1 MLDVIEDVRNE
12 FKIKLTDKFEEEVI
26 SFLNTNGGNIYIGIS
41 DTGEIVGINSNIDL
55 LQRTIK
61 DRIKDNIMPS
71 TLGLYD
77 VIVMEENDKK
87 YIKIIIARGS
97 DDPYYIKGMGMTPD
111 SCFIRVGSSIQCM
124 PYDMINN
131 RVNKRTRTSLRNIVS
146 PKQNLTFS
154 QLKIYY
160 EEKGFN
166 INNNFLKQLDLY
178 TDDGKYNYNA
188 YLLADN
194 NTISIRFGKYDG
206 TNAVDLI
213 ENEDF
218 GNCSIVKATKNILN
232 KIEIENRNFTKI
244 EYPERKE
251 IKMYDYAAVREA
263 VVNAIVHNDWSNEY
277 APKFEMFSDRLVISS
292 NGGIQSSTT
301 KEEFLE
307 GYSLP
312 KNKELMKVFNDL
324 DLVEQMGTGIIR
336 ILQSYDK
343 NSFEFFPNFIRVTF
357 PFNENKFK
365 TEKPVKNNSD
375 NLTEIQN
382 SIIGL
387 MLDSP
392 TITQETLSRLLDV
405 NIRTVQRNIKILIE
419 KGLIERTGATKKGE
433 WIINKN
439 LGGNYSEQ

>member
-12 FKIKLTDKFEEEVI
+12 FKVKLTDKFEEEVI
-26 SFLNTNGGNIYIGIS
+26 SFLNTNGGNIYIGVNDKGDI
-41 DTGEIVGINSNIDL
+41 IGINGNIDL

-77 VIVMEENDKK
+77 VIVLEKDNKK
-87 YIKIIIARGS
+87 YIKVIIAKGS
-97 DDPYYIKGMGMTPD
+97 ERPYYLKGMGMTPD
-111 SCFIRVGSSIQCM
+111 SCFIRVGSSIQSM
-124 PYDMINN
+124 SSEMINN
-131 RVNKRTRTSLRNIVS
+131 EFSKRTRNSLKNIVS
-146 PKQNLTFS
+146 PKQDLTFS

-160 EEKGFN
+160 EEKGFS

-194 NTISIRFGKYDG
+194 NSISIRFGKYDG
-206 TNAVDLI
+206 INSVNLI

-218 GNCSIVKATKNILN
+218 GNCCIIKATKNILN
-232 KIEIENRNFTKI
+232 KLEIENKTFTKI

-251 IKMYDYAAVREA
+251 IKMYDYIAVREA

-277 APKFEMFSDRLVISS
+277 SPKFEIFSDRLVISS
-292 NGGIQSSTT
+292 NGGIQDNTT

-307 GYSLP
+307 GFSLP

-336 ILQSYDK
+336 ILQSYNKD
-343 NSFEFFPNFIRVTF
+343 SFEFFPNFIRVTF

-365 TEKPVKNNSD
+365 TNTKEIKNN

-392 TITQETLSRLLDV
+392 TITQETLARLLDV
-405 NIRTVQRNIKILIE
+405 NIRTIQRNIKTLIDI
-419 KGLIERTGATKKGE
+419 GLIERIGATKKGE
-433 WIINKN
+433 WIVRK
-439 LGGNYSEQ
+439 

>member
-12 FKIKLTDKFEEEVI
+12 FKVKLTDKFEEEVI
-26 SFLNTNGGNIYIGIS
+26 SFLNTNGGNIYIGVNDKGDI
-41 DTGEIVGINSNIDL
+41 IGINGNIDL

-77 VIVMEENDKK
+77 VIVLEKDNKK
-87 YIKIIIARGS
+87 YIKVIIAKGS
-97 DDPYYIKGMGMTPD
+97 ERPYYLKGIGMTPD
-111 SCFIRVGSSIQCM
+111 SCFIRVGSSIQSM
-124 PYDMINN
+124 PNEMINN
-131 RVNKRTRTSLRNIVS
+131 EFSKRTRNSLKNIVS
-146 PKQNLTFS
+146 PKQDLTFS

-160 EEKGFN
+160 EENGFS
-166 INNNFLKQLDLY
+166 INNNFLKQLELY

-194 NTISIRFGKYDG
+194 NYISIRFGKYDG
-206 TNAVDLI
+206 INSVNLI

-218 GNCSIVKATKNILN
+218 GNCCIIKATKNILN
-232 KIEIENRNFTKI
+232 KLEIENKTFTKI

-251 IKMYDYAAVREA
+251 IKMYDYIAVREA

-277 APKFEMFSDRLVISS
+277 SPKFEIFSDRLVISS
-292 NGGIQSSTT
+292 NGGIQDNTT

-307 GYSLP
+307 GFSLP
-312 KNKELMKVFNDL
+312 KNKELIKVFNDL

-336 ILQSYDK
+336 ILQSYNKD
-343 NSFEFFPNFIRVTF
+343 SFEFFPNFIRVTF

-365 TEKPVKNNSD
+365 TNTKEIKNN

-392 TITQETLSRLLDV
+392 TITQETLARLLDV
-405 NIRTVQRNIKILIE
+405 NIRTIQRNIKTLIDV
-419 KGLIERTGATKKGE
+419 GLIERIGATKKGE
-433 WIINKN
+433 WIVRK
-439 LGGNYSEQ
+439 

>member
-26 SFLNTNGGNIYIGIS
+26 SFLNTNGGNIYIGVNDKGDI
-41 DTGEIVGINSNIDL
+41 IGINGNIDL

-77 VIVMEENDKK
+77 VIVLEKYNKK
-87 YIKIIIARGS
+87 YIKVIIARGNER
-97 DDPYYIKGMGMTPD
+97 PYYLKGMGMTPD
-111 SCFIRVGSSIQCM
+111 SCFIRVGSSIQSM
-124 PYDMINN
+124 TNEMINN
-131 RVNKRTRTSLRNIVS
+131 EFSKRTRNSLKNIVS
-146 PKQNLTFS
+146 PKQDLTFS

-160 EEKGFN
+160 EEKGFS
-166 INNNFLKQLDLY
+166 INNNFLKQLNLY

-194 NTISIRFGKYDG
+194 NSISIRFGKYDG
-206 TNAVDLI
+206 TNSVNLI

-218 GNCSIVKATKNILN
+218 GNCSIIKATKNILN
-232 KIEIENRNFTKI
+232 KLEIENKTFTKI

-251 IKMYDYAAVREA
+251 IKMYDYIAVREA

-277 APKFEMFSDRLVISS
+277 SPKFEIFSDRLVISS
-292 NGGIQSSTT
+292 NGGIQDNTT

-307 GYSLP
+307 GFSLP

-336 ILQSYDK
+336 ILQSYNKD
-343 NSFEFFPNFIRVTF
+343 SFEFFPNFIRVTF

-365 TEKPVKNNSD
+365 TNTKEIKNN

-392 TITQETLSRLLDV
+392 TITQETLARLLDV
-405 NIRTVQRNIKILIE
+405 NIRTIQRNIKTLIDV
-419 KGLIERTGATKKGE
+419 GLIERIGATKKGE
-433 WIINKN
+433 WIVRK
-439 LGGNYSEQ
+439 

>member
-12 FKIKLTDKFEEEVI
+12 FKVKLTDKFEEEVI
-26 SFLNTNGGNIYIGIS
+26 SFLNTNGGNIYIGVNDKGDI
-41 DTGEIVGINSNIDL
+41 IGINGNIDL

-77 VIVMEENDKK
+77 VIVLEKENKK
-87 YIKIIIARGS
+87 YIKVIIARGNER
-97 DDPYYIKGMGMTPD
+97 PYYLKGMGMTPD
-111 SCFIRVGSSIQCM
+111 SCFIRVGSSIQSM
-124 PYDMINN
+124 SNEMINN
-131 RVNKRTRTSLRNIVS
+131 EFSKRTRNSLKNIVS
-146 PKQNLTFS
+146 PKQDLTFS

-160 EEKGFN
+160 EEKGFS
-166 INNNFLKQLDLY
+166 INKNFLKQLDLY

-194 NTISIRFGKYDG
+194 NSISIRFGKYDG
-206 TNAVDLI
+206 TNSVNLI

-218 GNCSIVKATKNILN
+218 GNCSIIKATKNILN
-232 KIEIENRNFTKI
+232 KLEIENKTFTKI

-251 IKMYDYAAVREA
+251 IKMYDYIAVREA

-277 APKFEMFSDRLVISS
+277 SPKFEIFSNRLVISS
-292 NGGIQSSTT
+292 NGGIQDNTT

-307 GYSLP
+307 GFSLP

-336 ILQSYDK
+336 ILQSYNK
-343 NSFEFFPNFIRVTF
+343 KSFEFFPNFIRVTF
-357 PFNENKFK
+357 PFNENKFNTTK
-365 TEKPVKNNSD
+365 KEIQNN
-375 NLTEIQN
+375 NLTETQN
-382 SIIGL
+382 NIIGL

-392 TITQETLSRLLDV
+392 IITQETLARLLDV
-405 NIRTVQRNIKILIE
+405 NIRTIQRNIKILIDM
-419 KGLIERTGATKKGE
+419 GLVERTGATKKGE
-433 WIINKN
+433 WIVKK
-439 LGGNYSEQ
+439 

>member
-12 FKIKLTDKFEEEVI
+12 FKVKLTDKFEEEVI
-26 SFLNTNGGNIYIGIS
+26 SFLNTNGGNIYIGVNDKGDI
-41 DTGEIVGINSNIDL
+41 IGINGNIDL

-77 VIVMEENDKK
+77 VIVLEKDNKK
-87 YIKIIIARGS
+87 YIKVIIAKGS
-97 DDPYYIKGMGMTPD
+97 ERPYYLKGMGMTPD
-111 SCFIRVGSSIQCM
+111 SCFIRVGSSIQSM
-124 PYDMINN
+124 PNEMINN
-131 RVNKRTRTSLRNIVS
+131 EFSKRTRNSLKNIVS
-146 PKQNLTFS
+146 PKQDLTFS

-160 EEKGFN
+160 EEKGFS
-166 INNNFLKQLDLY
+166 INNNFLKQLELY

-194 NTISIRFGKYDG
+194 NSISIRFGKYDG
-206 TNAVDLI
+206 INSVNLI

-218 GNCSIVKATKNILN
+218 GNCCIIKATKNILN
-232 KIEIENRNFTKI
+232 KLEIENKTFTKI

-251 IKMYDYAAVREA
+251 IKMYDYIAVREA

-277 APKFEMFSDRLVISS
+277 SPKFEIFSDRLVISS
-292 NGGIQSSTT
+292 NGGIQDNTT

-307 GYSLP
+307 GFSLP

-336 ILQSYDK
+336 ILQSYNKD
-343 NSFEFFPNFIRVTF
+343 SFEFFPNFIRVTF

-365 TEKPVKNNSD
+365 TNTKEIKNN

-392 TITQETLSRLLDV
+392 TITQETLARLLDV
-405 NIRTVQRNIKILIE
+405 NIRTIQRNIKTLIDV
-419 KGLIERTGATKKGE
+419 GLIERIGATKKGE
-433 WIINKN
+433 WIVRK
-439 LGGNYSEQ
+439 

>member
-12 FKIKLTDKFEEEVI
+12 FKVKLTDKFEEEVI
-26 SFLNTNGGNIYIGIS
+26 SFFNTNGGNIYIGINYKG
-41 DTGEIVGINSNIDL
+41 DIVGINGKIDL

-77 VIVMEENDKK
+77 VVTLEENGKK
-87 YIKIIIARGS
+87 YIKVIIAHGS
-97 DDPYYIKGMGMTPD
+97 EGPYYIKGMGMTPD
-111 SCFIRVGSSIQCM
+111 SCFIRVGSSIQSM

-194 NTISIRFGKYDG
+194 NTVSIKFGKYAG

-218 GNCSIVKATKNILN
+218 GNCSLIKATKNILN
-232 KIEIENRNFTKI
+232 KIEIENKIFTKI

-251 IKMYDYAAVREA
+251 IKMYDFAAVREA

-292 NGGIQSSTT
+292 NGGIQDSTT

-307 GYSLP
+307 GFSLP

-336 ILQSYDK
+336 ILQSYNK
-343 NSFEFFPNFIRVTF
+343 ESFEFFPNFIRVTF

-365 TEKPVKNNSD
+365 LTKN
-375 NLTEIQN
+375 EIQN
-382 SIIGL
+382 SNITETQNNIIGL

-392 TITQETLSRLLDV
+392 TITQETLARLLDV
-405 NIRTVQRNIKILIE
+405 NIRTIQRNIKILMDM
-419 KGLIERTGATKKGE
+419 GLVERTGATKKGK
-433 WIINKN
+433 WIVKKIV
-439 LGGNYSEQ
+439 

>member
-26 SFLNTNGGNIYIGIS
+26 SFLNTNGGNIYIGVNDKGDI
-41 DTGEIVGINSNIDL
+41 IGINGNIDL

-77 VIVMEENDKK
+77 VIVLEKDNKK
-87 YIKIIIARGS
+87 YIKVIIAKGNER
-97 DDPYYIKGMGMTPD
+97 PYYLKGMGMTPD
-111 SCFIRVGSSIQCM
+111 SCFIRVGSSIQSM
-124 PYDMINN
+124 SSEMINN
-131 RVNKRTRTSLRNIVS
+131 EFSKRTRNSLKNIVS
-146 PKQNLTFS
+146 PKQDLTFS

-160 EEKGFN
+160 EEKGFS

-194 NTISIRFGKYDG
+194 NSISIRFGKYDG
-206 TNAVDLI
+206 INSVNLI

-218 GNCSIVKATKNILN
+218 GNCCIIKATKNILN
-232 KIEIENRNFTKI
+232 KLEIENKTFTKI

-251 IKMYDYAAVREA
+251 IKMYDYIAVREA

-277 APKFEMFSDRLVISS
+277 SPKFEIFSDRLVISS
-292 NGGIQSSTT
+292 NGGIQDNTT

-307 GYSLP
+307 GFSLP

-336 ILQSYDK
+336 ILQSYNKD
-343 NSFEFFPNFIRVTF
+343 SFEFFPNFIRVTF

-365 TEKPVKNNSD
+365 TNTKEIKNN

-392 TITQETLSRLLDV
+392 TITQETLARLLDV
-405 NIRTVQRNIKILIE
+405 NIRTIQRNIKTLIDV
-419 KGLIERTGATKKGE
+419 GLIERIGATKKGE
-433 WIINKN
+433 WIVKR
-439 LGGNYSEQ
+439 

>member
-1 MLDVIEDVRNE
+1 MLNIIEDVRNE
-12 FKIKLTDKFEEEVI
+12 FKVKLTDKFEEEVI
-26 SFLNTNGGNIYIGIS
+26 SFLNTNGGNIYIGVNDKGDI
-41 DTGEIVGINSNIDL
+41 IGINGNIDL

-77 VIVMEENDKK
+77 VVLLEKDNKK
-87 YIKIIIARGS
+87 YIKVIIARGNER
-97 DDPYYIKGMGMTPD
+97 PYYLKGMGMTPD
-111 SCFIRVGSSIQCM
+111 SCFIRVGSSIQSM
-124 PYDMINN
+124 SNEMINN
-131 RVNKRTRTSLRNIVS
+131 EFSKRTRNSLKNIVS
-146 PKQNLTFS
+146 PKQDLTFS

-160 EEKGFN
+160 EEKGFS

-194 NTISIRFGKYDG
+194 NSISIRFGKYDG
-206 TNAVDLI
+206 INSVNLI

-218 GNCSIVKATKNILN
+218 GNCCIIKATKNILN
-232 KIEIENRNFTKI
+232 KLEIENKTFTKI

-251 IKMYDYAAVREA
+251 IKMYDYIAVREA

-277 APKFEMFSDRLVISS
+277 SPKFEIFSDRLVISS
-292 NGGIQSSTT
+292 NGGIQDNTT

-307 GYSLP
+307 GFSLP

-336 ILQSYDK
+336 ILQSYNKD
-343 NSFEFFPNFIRVTF
+343 SFEFFPNFIRVTF

-365 TEKPVKNNSD
+365 TNMKEIKNN

-382 SIIGL
+382 NIIGL
-387 MLDSP
+387 MLDSS
-392 TITQETLSRLLDV
+392 TITQETLARLLDV
-405 NIRTVQRNIKILIE
+405 NIRTIQRNIKTLIDV
-419 KGLIERTGATKKGE
+419 GLIERTGSTKKGE
-433 WIINKN
+433 WIVRK
-439 LGGNYSEQ
+439 

>member
-1 MLDVIEDVRNE
+1 MLDVIEDARNE
-12 FKIKLTDKFEEEVI
+12 FKVKLTDKFEEEVI
-26 SFLNTNGGNIYIGIS
+26 SFLNTNGGNIYIGVN
-41 DTGEIVGINSNIDL
+41 DKGDIVGINGNIDL

-77 VIVMEENDKK
+77 VVVLEENGKK

-111 SCFIRVGSSIQCM
+111 SCFIRVGSSIQSM

-146 PKQNLTFS
+146 PKQDLTFS

-194 NTISIRFGKYDG
+194 NTIPIRFGKYGG

-232 KIEIENRNFTKI
+232 KIEIENKIFTKI

-251 IKMYDYAAVREA
+251 IKMYDFVAVREA

-277 APKFEMFSDRLVISS
+277 APKFEMFSDKLVISS
-292 NGGIQSSTT
+292 NGGIQPSTT

-343 NSFEFFPNFIRVTF
+343 KSFEFFPNFIRVTF
-357 PFNENKFK
+357 PFNKDKFREESEEK
-365 TEKPVKNNSD
+365 TD
-375 NLTEIQN
+375 LTETQK
-382 SIIGL
+382 SIINL

-392 TITQETLSRLLDV
+392 TITQEVLSKLLGI

-433 WIINKN
+433 WIVKTK
-439 LGGNYSEQ
+439 

>member
-12 FKIKLTDKFEEEVI
+12 FKVKLTDKFEEEVI
-26 SFLNTNGGNIYIGIS
+26 SFLNTNGGNIYIGVNDKGDI
-41 DTGEIVGINSNIDL
+41 IGINGNIDL

-77 VIVMEENDKK
+77 VIVLEKDNKK
-87 YIKIIIARGS
+87 YIKVIIAKGS
-97 DDPYYIKGMGMTPD
+97 ERPYYLKGMGMTPD
-111 SCFIRVGSSIQCM
+111 SCFIRVGSSIQSM
-124 PYDMINN
+124 PNEMINN
-131 RVNKRTRTSLRNIVS
+131 EFSKRTRNSLKNIVS
-146 PKQNLTFS
+146 PKQDLTFS

-160 EEKGFN
+160 EEKGFS

-194 NTISIRFGKYDG
+194 NSISIRFGKYDG
-206 TNAVDLI
+206 INSVNLI

-218 GNCSIVKATKNILN
+218 GNCCIIKATKNILN
-232 KIEIENRNFTKI
+232 KLEIENKTFTKI

-251 IKMYDYAAVREA
+251 IKMYDYIAVREA

-277 APKFEMFSDRLVISS
+277 SPKFEIFSDRLVISS
-292 NGGIQSSTT
+292 NGGIQDNTT

-307 GYSLP
+307 GFSLP

-324 DLVEQMGTGIIR
+324 DLVEQMGTGIII
-336 ILQSYDK
+336 ILQSYNK
-343 NSFEFFPNFIRVTF
+343 ESFEFFPNFIRVTF

-365 TEKPVKNNSD
+365 LTKN
-375 NLTEIQN
+375 EIQN
-382 SIIGL
+382 SNITETQNNIIGL

-392 TITQETLSRLLDV
+392 TITQETLARLLDV
-405 NIRTVQRNIKILIE
+405 NIRTIQRNIKILMDM
-419 KGLIERTGATKKGE
+419 GLVERTGATKKGK
-433 WIINKN
+433 WIVKKIV
-439 LGGNYSEQ
+439 

>member
-1 MLDVIEDVRNE
+1 
-12 FKIKLTDKFEEEVI
+12 
-26 SFLNTNGGNIYIGIS
+26 
-41 DTGEIVGINSNIDL
+41 
-55 LQRTIK
+55 
-61 DRIKDNIMPS
+61 
-71 TLGLYD
+71 
-77 VIVMEENDKK
+77 
-87 YIKIIIARGS
+87 
-97 DDPYYIKGMGMTPD
+97 
-111 SCFIRVGSSIQCM
+111 
-124 PYDMINN
+124 MINN
-131 RVNKRTRTSLRNIVS
+131 EFSKRTRNSLKNIVS
-146 PKQNLTFS
+146 PKQDLTFS

-160 EEKGFN
+160 EEKGFS

-194 NTISIRFGKYDG
+194 NSISIRFGKYDG
-206 TNAVDLI
+206 INSVNLI

-218 GNCSIVKATKNILN
+218 GNCCIIKATKNILN
-232 KIEIENRNFTKI
+232 KLEIENKTFTKI

-251 IKMYDYAAVREA
+251 IKMYDYIAVREA

-277 APKFEMFSDRLVISS
+277 SPKFEIFSDRLVISS
-292 NGGIQSSTT
+292 NGGIQDNTT

-307 GYSLP
+307 GFSLP

-336 ILQSYDK
+336 ILQSYNKD
-343 NSFEFFPNFIRVTF
+343 SFEFFPNFIRVTF

-365 TEKPVKNNSD
+365 TNTKEIKNN

-392 TITQETLSRLLDV
+392 TITQETLARLLDV
-405 NIRTVQRNIKILIE
+405 NIRTIQRNIKTLIDV
-419 KGLIERTGATKKGE
+419 GLIERIGATKKGE
-433 WIINKN
+433 WIVRK
-439 LGGNYSEQ
+439 

>member
-1 MLDVIEDVRNE
+1 MIKKFEDYRNE
-12 FKIKLTDKFEEEVI
+12 FKIKLTEKFEEEVI
-26 SFLNTNGGNIYIGIS
+26 AFLNTNGGNIFLGVS
-41 DTGEIVGINSNIDL
+41 DSGEIVGITGDIDL

-77 VIVMEENDKK
+77 VVVLEEKNKK
-87 YIKIIIARGS
+87 YIKVIIAKGIE
-97 DDPYYIKGMGMTPD
+97 DPYYIKGMGMTPD
-111 SCFIRVGSSIQCM
+111 SCFIRVGSSIQGM
-124 PYDMINN
+124 PHDMINN
-131 RVNKRTRTSLRNIVS
+131 RVSKRTKVSLRNITS
-146 PKQNLTFS
+146 PHQNLTFS

-166 INNNFLKQLDLY
+166 INNNFLKQLDLF

-194 NTISIRFGKYDG
+194 NKVSIRFGKYAG
-206 TNAVDLI
+206 TTAVDLI

-218 GNCSIVKATKNILN
+218 GNCCIVKATKNILN
-232 KIEIENRNFTKI
+232 KIKIENKIFTKI

-251 IKMYDYAAVREA
+251 IRMYDFLAVREA

-277 APKFEMFSDRLVISS
+277 APKFELYNDKLVISS
-292 NGGIQSSTT
+292 NGGIQPSLT
-301 KEEFLE
+301 KAEFLE

-336 ILQSYDK
+336 ILHSYDK

-357 PFNENKFK
+357 PFN
-365 TEKPVKNNSD
+365 KNNFEQIKNIWND
-375 NLTEIQN
+375 ELTEIQN
-382 SIIGL
+382 SILEL
-387 MLDSP
+387 MSNSP
-392 TITQETLSRLLDV
+392 TITQNTLSRMLDV
-405 NIRTVQRNIKILIE
+405 NIRTIQRNIKKLIE
-419 KGLIERTGATKKGE
+419 VGAVERNGTTKKGK
-433 WIINKN
+433 WVVKK
-439 LGGNYSEQ
+439 

>member
-12 FKIKLTDKFEEEVI
+12 FKVKLTDKFEEEVI
-26 SFLNTNGGNIYIGIS
+26 SFLNTNGGNIYIGIN
-41 DTGEIVGINSNIDL
+41 DKGDIVGINGNIDL

-77 VIVMEENDKK
+77 VVTLEENGKK
-87 YIKIIIARGS
+87 YIKVIIAHGS
-97 DDPYYIKGMGMTPD
+97 EGPYYIKGMGMTPD
-111 SCFIRVGSSIQCM
+111 SCFIRVGSSIQSM

-194 NTISIRFGKYDG
+194 NTVSIKFGKYAG

-218 GNCSIVKATKNILN
+218 GNCSLIKATKNILN
-232 KIEIENRNFTKI
+232 KIEIENKIFTKI

-251 IKMYDYAAVREA
+251 IKMYDFAAVREA

-292 NGGIQSSTT
+292 NGGIQDSTT

-307 GYSLP
+307 GFSLP

-336 ILQSYDK
+336 ILQSYNK
-343 NSFEFFPNFIRVTF
+343 ESFEFFPNFIRVTF

-365 TEKPVKNNSD
+365 LTKN
-375 NLTEIQN
+375 EIQN
-382 SIIGL
+382 SNITETQNNIIGL

-392 TITQETLSRLLDV
+392 TITQETLARLLDV
-405 NIRTVQRNIKILIE
+405 NIRTIQRNIKILMDM
-419 KGLIERTGATKKGE
+419 GLVERTGATKKGK
-433 WIINKN
+433 WIVKKIV
-439 LGGNYSEQ
+439 

>member
-12 FKIKLTDKFEEEVI
+12 FKVKLTDKFEEEVI
-26 SFLNTNGGNIYIGIS
+26 SFLNTNGGNIYIGIN
-41 DTGEIVGINSNIDL
+41 DKGDIVGINGKIDL

-77 VIVMEENDKK
+77 VVTLEENGKK
-87 YIKIIIARGS
+87 YIKVIIAHGS
-97 DDPYYIKGMGMTPD
+97 EGPYYIKGMGMTPD
-111 SCFIRVGSSIQCM
+111 SCFIRVGSSIQSM

-194 NTISIRFGKYDG
+194 NTVSIKFGKYAG

-218 GNCSIVKATKNILN
+218 GNCSLIKATKNILN
-232 KIEIENRNFTKI
+232 KIEIENKIFTKI

-251 IKMYDYAAVREA
+251 IKMYDFAAVREA

-292 NGGIQSSTT
+292 NGGIQDSTT

-307 GYSLP
+307 GFSLP
-312 KNKELMKVFNDL
+312 RNKELMKVFNDL

-336 ILQSYDK
+336 ILQSYNK
-343 NSFEFFPNFIRVTF
+343 ESFEFFPNFIRVTF

-365 TEKPVKNNSD
+365 LTKN
-375 NLTEIQN
+375 EIQN
-382 SIIGL
+382 SNITETQNNIIGL

-392 TITQETLSRLLDV
+392 TITQETLARLLDV
-405 NIRTVQRNIKILIE
+405 NIRTIQRNIKILMDM
-419 KGLIERTGATKKGE
+419 GLVERTGATKKGK
-433 WIINKN
+433 WIVRKIV
-439 LGGNYSEQ
+439 

>member
-1 MLDVIEDVRNE
+1 MLNIIEDVRNE
-12 FKIKLTDKFEEEVI
+12 FKVKLTDKFEEEVI
-26 SFLNTNGGNIYIGIS
+26 SFLNTNGGNIYLGVN
-41 DTGEIVGINSNIDL
+41 DKGDIVGINGNIDL

-77 VIVMEENDKK
+77 VIVLEKDNKK
-87 YIKIIIARGS
+87 YIKVIIAKGNER
-97 DDPYYIKGMGMTPD
+97 PYYLKGMGMTPD
-111 SCFIRVGSSIQCM
+111 SCFIRVGSSIQSM
-124 PYDMINN
+124 PNEMINN
-131 RVNKRTRTSLRNIVS
+131 EFSKRTRNSLKNIVS
-146 PKQNLTFS
+146 PKQDLTFS

-160 EEKGFN
+160 EEKGFS

-194 NTISIRFGKYDG
+194 NSISIRFGKYDG
-206 TNAVDLI
+206 INSVNLI

-218 GNCSIVKATKNILN
+218 GNCCIIKATKNILN
-232 KIEIENRNFTKI
+232 KLEIENKTFTKI

-251 IKMYDYAAVREA
+251 IKMYDYIAVREA

-277 APKFEMFSDRLVISS
+277 SPKFEIFSDRLVISS
-292 NGGIQSSTT
+292 NGGIQDNTT

-307 GYSLP
+307 GFSLP

-336 ILQSYDK
+336 ILQSYNKD
-343 NSFEFFPNFIRVTF
+343 SFEFFPNFIRVTF

-365 TEKPVKNNSD
+365 TNTKEIKNN

-392 TITQETLSRLLDV
+392 TITQETLARLLDV
-405 NIRTVQRNIKILIE
+405 NIRTIQRNIKKLIDV
-419 KGLIERTGATKKGE
+419 GLIERIGATKKGE
-433 WIINKN
+433 WIVRK
-439 LGGNYSEQ
+439 

>member
-1 MLDVIEDVRNE
+1 MIDVIEDVRNE
-12 FKIKLTDKFEEEVI
+12 FKVKLTDKFEEEVI
-26 SFLNTNGGNIYIGIS
+26 SFLNTNGGNIYIGVN
-41 DTGEIVGINSNIDL
+41 DRGDIVGINSNIDL

-77 VIVMEENDKK
+77 VVVMEENNKK
-87 YIKIIIARGS
+87 YIKVIIARGS
-97 DDPYYIKGMGMTPD
+97 EDPYYIKGMGMTPD
-111 SCFIRVGSSIQCM
+111 SCFIRVESSVQSM

-131 RVNKRTRTSLRNIVS
+131 RVNKRTRNSLRNIVS
-146 PKQNLTFS
+146 PKQDLTFS

-160 EEKGFN
+160 EEKGFD

-194 NTISIRFGKYDG
+194 NSISIRFGKYEG

-218 GNCSIVKATKNILN
+218 GNCSIVKSTKNILN
-232 KIEIENRNFTKI
+232 KIEIENKIFTKI

-251 IKMYDYAAVREA
+251 IKMYDFAAVREA

-277 APKFEMFSDRLVISS
+277 APKFEMFSDRLAISS
-292 NGGIQSSTT
+292 NGGIQPSTT

-343 NSFEFFPNFIRVTF
+343 KSFEFFPNFIRVTF
-357 PFNENKFK
+357 PFNKDKFREE
-365 TEKPVKNNSD
+365 TEEIAK
-375 NLTEIQN
+375 LTETQK
-382 SIIGL
+382 SIINL

-392 TITQETLSRLLDV
+392 TITQEVISKLLGV

-433 WIINKN
+433 WIVK
-439 LGGNYSEQ
+439 

>member
-1 MLDVIEDVRNE
+1 MLDVIEDIRNE
-12 FKIKLTDKFEEEVI
+12 FKVKLTDKFEEEVI
-26 SFLNTNGGNIYIGIS
+26 SFLNTNGGNIYIGVNDKGDII
-41 DTGEIVGINSNIDL
+41 GVNGNIDL

-77 VIVMEENDKK
+77 VVVIDENNKK
-87 YIKIIIARGS
+87 YIKVIIARGS

-111 SCFIRVGSSIQCM
+111 SCFIRVGSSIQSM
-124 PYDMINN
+124 PYDIINN
-131 RVNKRTRTSLRNIVS
+131 RVNRRTRTSLRNIVS
-146 PKQNLTFS
+146 PKQDLTFS

-166 INNNFLKQLDLY
+166 INNNFLKQLELY
-178 TDDGKYNYNA
+178 TEDGKYNYNA

-194 NTISIRFGKYDG
+194 NTISIRFGKYEG

-232 KIEIENRNFTKI
+232 KIEIENRTFTKI

-251 IKMYDYAAVREA
+251 IKMYDFAATREA

-292 NGGIQSSTT
+292 NGGIQPSTT

-365 TEKPVKNNSD
+365 TEKQENSKNN

-392 TITQETLSRLLDV
+392 TITQATLSRILDV
-405 NIRTVQRNIKILIE
+405 NIRTIQRNIKILIE
-419 KGLIERTGATKKGE
+419 FGLIERTGATKKGE
-433 WIINKN
+433 WVVKR
-439 LGGNYSEQ
+439 

>member
-1 MLDVIEDVRNE
+1 MLNVIEDVRNE

-26 SFLNTNGGNIYIGIS
+26 SFLNTNGGNIYIGVN
-41 DTGEIVGINSNIDL
+41 DKGDIVGINGNIDL

-61 DRIKDNIMPS
+61 DRLKNNIMPS

-77 VIVMEENDKK
+77 VVVLEENNKK
-87 YIKIIIARGS
+87 YIKIIIAKGS
-97 DDPYYIKGMGMTPD
+97 EDPYYIKGMGLTPD
-111 SCFIRVGSSIQCM
+111 SCFIRVGSSIQSM
-124 PYDMINN
+124 PYDIINN

-146 PKQNLTFS
+146 PKQDLTFS

-178 TDDGKYNYNA
+178 TEDGKYNYNA

-194 NTISIRFGKYDG
+194 NTISIRFGKYEG

-232 KIEIENRNFTKI
+232 KIEIENRIFTKI

-251 IKMYDYAAVREA
+251 IRMYDFAAVREA

-277 APKFEMFSDRLVISS
+277 APKFEMFSNRLVISS
-292 NGGIQSSTT
+292 NGGIQPSTT

-343 NSFEFFPNFIRVTF
+343 KSFEFFPNFIRVTF
-357 PFNENKFK
+357 PFNKDKFRKDIKEN
-365 TEKPVKNNSD
+365 TE
-375 NLTEIQN
+375 LTETQK
-382 SIIGL
+382 SIINL
-387 MLDSP
+387 MFDSP
-392 TITQETLSRLLDV
+392 TITQETLSKLLGIS
-405 NIRTVQRNIKILIE
+405 IRTIQRNIKVLIDL
-419 KGLIERTGATKKGE
+419 GLIERTGATKKGE
-433 WIINKN
+433 WIVKK
-439 LGGNYSEQ
+439 

>member
-1 MLDVIEDVRNE
+1 MIDVIEDVRNE
-12 FKIKLTDKFEEEVI
+12 FKVKLTDKFEEEVI
-26 SFLNTNGGNIYIGIS
+26 SFLNTNGGNIYIGVN
-41 DTGEIVGINSNIDL
+41 DKGDIVGINGNIDL

-77 VIVMEENDKK
+77 VVVFEENNKK

-111 SCFIRVGSSIQCM
+111 SCFIRVGSSIQSM

-131 RVNKRTRTSLRNIVS
+131 RINKRTRTSLRNIVS
-146 PKQNLTFS
+146 PKQDLTFS

-194 NTISIRFGKYDG
+194 NTISIRFGKYEG

-232 KIEIENRNFTKI
+232 KIEIENKIFTKI

-251 IKMYDYAAVREA
+251 IRMYDFAAVREA

-277 APKFEMFSDRLVISS
+277 APKFEMFSDKLVISS
-292 NGGIQSSTT
+292 NGGIQPSTT

-312 KNKELMKVFNDL
+312 KNKELMKVFNDS

-343 NSFEFFPNFIRVTF
+343 KSFEFFPNFIRVTF
-357 PFNENKFK
+357 PFNKDKFR
-365 TEKPVKNNSD
+365 EEEANEID
-375 NLTEIQN
+375 ELTETQK
-382 SIIGL
+382 SIINL
-387 MLDSP
+387 MSDSP
-392 TITQETLSRLLDV
+392 TITQEVLSKLLGI

-433 WIINKN
+433 WIVKN
-439 LGGNYSEQ
+439 

>member
-12 FKIKLTDKFEEEVI
+12 FKVKLTDKFEEEVI
-26 SFLNTNGGNIYIGIS
+26 SFLNTNGGNIYIGVNDKGDII
-41 DTGEIVGINSNIDL
+41 GLNGNIDL

-77 VIVMEENDKK
+77 VVVLEENGKK
-87 YIKIIIARGS
+87 YIKVIIARGS

-111 SCFIRVGSSIQCM
+111 SCFIRVGSSIQSM

-131 RVNKRTRTSLRNIVS
+131 RVNKRTRNSLRNIVS
-146 PKQNLTFS
+146 PKQDLTFS

-178 TDDGKYNYNA
+178 TDDGKFNYNA

-194 NTISIRFGKYDG
+194 NTISIRFGKYEG

-213 ENEDF
+213 ENADF

-232 KIEIENRNFTKI
+232 KIEIENRIFTKI

-251 IKMYDYAAVREA
+251 IKMYDFVAVREA

-292 NGGIQSSTT
+292 NGGIQPTIT

-365 TEKPVKNNSD
+365 NIRQENIKND
-375 NLTEIQN
+375 KLTEIQN

-405 NIRTVQRNIKILIE
+405 NIRTIQRNIKTLIE
-419 KGLIERTGATKKGE
+419 RGLIERTGATKKGE
-433 WIINKN
+433 WIVKN
-439 LGGNYSEQ
+439 

>member
-1 MLDVIEDVRNE
+1 MLDVVEDIRNE
-12 FKIKLTDKFEEEVI
+12 FKVKLTDKFEEEVI
-26 SFLNTNGGNIYIGIS
+26 SFLNTNGGNIYIGV
-41 DTGEIVGINSNIDL
+41 DDKGDVVGINGNIDL

-77 VIVMEENDKK
+77 VVVLEENDKK

-97 DDPYYIKGMGMTPD
+97 DDPYYIKGMGMTSD
-111 SCFIRVGSSIQCM
+111 SCFIRVGSSIQSM

-146 PKQNLTFS
+146 PKQDLTFS

-194 NTISIRFGKYDG
+194 NTISIRFGKYEG

-232 KIEIENRNFTKI
+232 KIEIENRIFTKI

-251 IKMYDYAAVREA
+251 IKMYDFAAVREA

-292 NGGIQSSTT
+292 NGGIQPSTT

-343 NSFEFFPNFIRVTF
+343 KSFEFFSNFIRVTF
-357 PFNENKFK
+357 PFNKDKFR
-365 TEKPVKNNSD
+365 EESEEMAE
-375 NLTEIQN
+375 LTETQK
-382 SIIGL
+382 SIINL

-392 TITQETLSRLLDV
+392 TITQEALSKLLGV
-405 NIRTVQRNIKILIE
+405 NIRTIQRNIKTLME
-419 KGLIERTGATKKGE
+419 KGLIERAGATKKGK
-433 WIINKN
+433 WIVDNK
-439 LGGNYSEQ
+439 

>member
-12 FKIKLTDKFEEEVI
+12 FKVKLTDKFEEEVI
-26 SFLNTNGGNIYIGIS
+26 SFLNTNGGNIYLGINDKGDIIGIN
-41 DTGEIVGINSNIDL
+41 GNIDL

-77 VIVMEENDKK
+77 VIALEKENKK
-87 YIKIIIARGS
+87 YIKVIIARGNER
-97 DDPYYIKGMGMTPD
+97 PYYLKGMGMTPD
-111 SCFIRVGSSIQCM
+111 SCFIRVGSSIQSM
-124 PYDMINN
+124 TNEMINN
-131 RVNKRTRTSLRNIVS
+131 EFSKRTRNSLKNIVS
-146 PKQNLTFS
+146 PKQDLTFS

-160 EEKGFN
+160 EEKGFS

-194 NTISIRFGKYDG
+194 NSISIRFGKYDG
-206 TNAVDLI
+206 TNSVNLI

-218 GNCSIVKATKNILN
+218 GNCSIIKATKNILN
-232 KIEIENRNFTKI
+232 KLEIENKTFTKI

-251 IKMYDYAAVREA
+251 IKMYDYIAVREA

-277 APKFEMFSDRLVISS
+277 SPKFEIFSDRLVISS
-292 NGGIQSSTT
+292 NGGIQDNTT

-307 GYSLP
+307 GFSLP

-336 ILQSYDK
+336 ILQSYNK
-343 NSFEFFPNFIRVTF
+343 ESFEFFPNFIRVTF

-365 TEKPVKNNSD
+365 VNKKEIQNN
-375 NLTEIQN
+375 NLTETQN
-382 SIIGL
+382 NIIGL

-392 TITQETLSRLLDV
+392 TITQGTLARLLDV
-405 NIRTVQRNIKILIE
+405 NIRTIQRNIKILMDI
-419 KGLIERTGATKKGE
+419 GLVERTGATKKGE
-433 WIINKN
+433 WIVRK
-439 LGGNYSEQ
+439 

>member
-1 MLDVIEDVRNE
+1 MIDIIEDVRNE
-12 FKIKLTDKFEEEVI
+12 FKVKLTDKFEEEVI
-26 SFLNTNGGNIYIGIS
+26 SFLNTNGGNIYIGIN
-41 DTGEIVGINSNIDL
+41 DKGDIIGINGNIDL

-61 DRIKDNIMPS
+61 DKIKDNIMPS

-77 VIVMEENDKK
+77 VVVLEENKKK
-87 YIKIIIARGS
+87 YIKIIIAKGS
-97 DDPYYIKGMGMTPD
+97 EDPYYIKGMGLTPD
-111 SCFIRVGSSIQCM
+111 SCFIRVGSSIQGM

-131 RVNKRTRTSLRNIVS
+131 RVNKRTRNSLRNIIS
-146 PKQNLTFS
+146 PKQDLTFS

-194 NTISIRFGKYDG
+194 NTISIRFGKYEG

-218 GNCSIVKATKNILN
+218 GNCSIIKATKNILN
-232 KIEIENRNFTKI
+232 KIEIENRIFTKI

-251 IKMYDYAAVREA
+251 IKMYDFAAVREA

-277 APKFEMFSDRLVISS
+277 APKFEMFSDKLVISS
-292 NGGIQSSTT
+292 NGGIQASTT

-343 NSFEFFPNFIRVTF
+343 KSFEFFPNFIRVTF
-357 PFNENKFK
+357 PFNKDKFREE
-365 TEKPVKNNSD
+365 TEKNAE
-375 NLTEIQN
+375 LTETQK
-382 SIIGL
+382 SIINL

-392 TITQETLSRLLDV
+392 TITQEALSKLLGV
-405 NIRTVQRNIKILIE
+405 NIRTVQRNIKTIIE

-433 WIINKN
+433 WIVK
-439 LGGNYSEQ
+439 SEREKK

>member
-12 FKIKLTDKFEEEVI
+12 FKVKLTDKFEEEVI
-26 SFLNTNGGNIYIGIS
+26 SFLNTNGGNIYIGVNDKGDI
-41 DTGEIVGINSNIDL
+41 IGINGNIDL

-77 VIVMEENDKK
+77 VIVLEKDNKK
-87 YIKIIIARGS
+87 YIKVIIAKGS
-97 DDPYYIKGMGMTPD
+97 ERPYYLKGMGMTPD
-111 SCFIRVGSSIQCM
+111 SCFIRVGSSIQSM
-124 PYDMINN
+124 PNEMINN
-131 RVNKRTRTSLRNIVS
+131 EFSKRTRNSLKNIVS
-146 PKQNLTFS
+146 PKQDLTFS

-160 EEKGFN
+160 EEKGFS

-178 TDDGKYNYNA
+178 TDYGKYNYNA

-194 NTISIRFGKYDG
+194 NSISIRFGKYDG
-206 TNAVDLI
+206 INSVNLI

-218 GNCSIVKATKNILN
+218 GNCCIIKATKNILN
-232 KIEIENRNFTKI
+232 KLEIENKTFTKI

-251 IKMYDYAAVREA
+251 IKMYDYIAVREA

-277 APKFEMFSDRLVISS
+277 SPKFEIFSDRLVISS
-292 NGGIQSSTT
+292 NGGIQDNTT

-307 GYSLP
+307 GFSLP

-336 ILQSYDK
+336 ILQSYNKD
-343 NSFEFFPNFIRVTF
+343 SFEFFPNFIRVTF

-365 TEKPVKNNSD
+365 TNTKEIKNN

-392 TITQETLSRLLDV
+392 TITQETLARLLDV
-405 NIRTVQRNIKILIE
+405 NIRTIQRNIKTLIDV
-419 KGLIERTGATKKGE
+419 GLIERIGATKKGE
-433 WIINKN
+433 WIVRK
-439 LGGNYSEQ
+439 

>member
-26 SFLNTNGGNIYIGIS
+26 SFLNTNGGNIYIGVN
-41 DTGEIVGINSNIDL
+41 DKGDIVGINGNIDL

-77 VIVMEENDKK
+77 VIVSEKYNKK
-87 YIKIIIARGS
+87 YIKVIIARGNER
-97 DDPYYIKGMGMTPD
+97 PYYLKGMGMTPD
-111 SCFIRVGSSIQCM
+111 SCFIRVGSSIQSM
-124 PYDMINN
+124 SNEMINN
-131 RVNKRTRTSLRNIVS
+131 EFSKRTRNSLKNIVS
-146 PKQNLTFS
+146 PKQDLTFS

-160 EEKGFN
+160 EEKGFS
-166 INNNFLKQLDLY
+166 INNNFLKQLNLY

-194 NTISIRFGKYDG
+194 NSISIRFGKYDG
-206 TNAVDLI
+206 TNSVNLI

-218 GNCSIVKATKNILN
+218 GNCSIIKATKNILN
-232 KIEIENRNFTKI
+232 KLEIENKTFTKI

-251 IKMYDYAAVREA
+251 IKMYDYIAVREA

-277 APKFEMFSDRLVISS
+277 SPKFEIFSDRLAISS
-292 NGGIQSSTT
+292 NGGIQDNTT

-307 GYSLP
+307 GFSLP

-336 ILQSYDK
+336 ILQSYNKD
-343 NSFEFFPNFIRVTF
+343 SFEFFPNFIRVTF

-365 TEKPVKNNSD
+365 TNTKEIKNN

-392 TITQETLSRLLDV
+392 TITQETLARLLDV
-405 NIRTVQRNIKILIE
+405 NIRTIQRNIKTLIDV
-419 KGLIERTGATKKGE
+419 GLIERIGATKKGE
-433 WIINKN
+433 WIVRK
-439 LGGNYSEQ
+439 

>member
-12 FKIKLTDKFEEEVI
+12 FKVKLTDKFEEEVI
-26 SFLNTNGGNIYIGIS
+26 SFLNTNGGNIYIGVNDKGDI
-41 DTGEIVGINSNIDL
+41 IGINGNIDL

-71 TLGLYD
+71 TLDLYD
-77 VIVMEENDKK
+77 VIVLEKDNKK
-87 YIKIIIARGS
+87 YIKVIIAKGS
-97 DDPYYIKGMGMTPD
+97 ERPYYLKGMGMTPD
-111 SCFIRVGSSIQCM
+111 SCFIRVGSSIQSM
-124 PYDMINN
+124 PNEMINN
-131 RVNKRTRTSLRNIVS
+131 EFSKRTRNSLKNIVS
-146 PKQNLTFS
+146 PKQDLTFS

-160 EEKGFN
+160 EEKGFS

-194 NTISIRFGKYDG
+194 NSISIRFGKYDG
-206 TNAVDLI
+206 INSVNLI

-218 GNCSIVKATKNILN
+218 GNCCIIKATKNILN
-232 KIEIENRNFTKI
+232 KLEIENKTFTKI

-251 IKMYDYAAVREA
+251 IKMYDYIAVREA

-277 APKFEMFSDRLVISS
+277 SPKFEIFSDRLVISS
-292 NGGIQSSTT
+292 NGGIQDNTT

-307 GYSLP
+307 GFSLP

-336 ILQSYDK
+336 ILQSYNKD
-343 NSFEFFPNFIRVTF
+343 SFEFFPNFIRVTF

-365 TEKPVKNNSD
+365 TNTKEIKNN

-392 TITQETLSRLLDV
+392 TITQETLARLLDV
-405 NIRTVQRNIKILIE
+405 NIRTIQRNIKTLIDV
-419 KGLIERTGATKKGE
+419 GLIERIGATKKGE
-433 WIINKN
+433 WIVRK
-439 LGGNYSEQ
+439 

>member
-12 FKIKLTDKFEEEVI
+12 FKVKLTDKFEEEVI
-26 SFLNTNGGNIYIGIS
+26 SFLNTNGGNIYIGIN
-41 DTGEIVGINSNIDL
+41 DKGDIVGINGKIDL

-77 VIVMEENDKK
+77 VVTLEENGKK
-87 YIKIIIARGS
+87 YIKVIIAHGS
-97 DDPYYIKGMGMTPD
+97 EGPYYIKGMGMTPD
-111 SCFIRVGSSIQCM
+111 SCFIRVGSSVQSM

-194 NTISIRFGKYDG
+194 NTVSIKFGKYAG

-218 GNCSIVKATKNILN
+218 GNCSLIKATKNILN
-232 KIEIENRNFTKI
+232 KIEIENKIFTKI

-251 IKMYDYAAVREA
+251 IKMYDFAAVREA

-292 NGGIQSSTT
+292 NGGIQDSTT

-307 GYSLP
+307 GFSLP

-336 ILQSYDK
+336 ILQSYNK
-343 NSFEFFPNFIRVTF
+343 ESFEFFPNFIRVTF

-365 TEKPVKNNSD
+365 LTKN
-375 NLTEIQN
+375 EIQN
-382 SIIGL
+382 SNITETQNNIIGL

-392 TITQETLSRLLDV
+392 TITQETLARLLDV
-405 NIRTVQRNIKILIE
+405 NIRTIQRNIKILMDM
-419 KGLIERTGATKKGE
+419 GLVERTGATKKGK
-433 WIINKN
+433 WIVKKIV
-439 LGGNYSEQ
+439 

>member
-12 FKIKLTDKFEEEVI
+12 FKVKLTDKFEEEVI
-26 SFLNTNGGNIYIGIS
+26 SFLNTNGGNIYIGVNDKGDI
-41 DTGEIVGINSNIDL
+41 IGINGNIDL

-77 VIVMEENDKK
+77 VIVLEKDNKK
-87 YIKIIIARGS
+87 YIKVIIAKGS
-97 DDPYYIKGMGMTPD
+97 ERPYYLKGMGMTPD
-111 SCFIRVGSSIQCM
+111 SCFIRVGSSIQSM
-124 PYDMINN
+124 PNEMINN
-131 RVNKRTRTSLRNIVS
+131 EFSKRTRNSLKNIVS
-146 PKQNLTFS
+146 PKQDLTFS

-160 EEKGFN
+160 EEKGFS

-194 NTISIRFGKYDG
+194 NSISIRFGKYDG
-206 TNAVDLI
+206 INSVNLI

-218 GNCSIVKATKNILN
+218 GNCCIIKATKNILN
-232 KIEIENRNFTKI
+232 KLEIENKTFTKI

-251 IKMYDYAAVREA
+251 IKMYDYIAVREA

-277 APKFEMFSDRLVISS
+277 SPKFEIFSDRLVISS
-292 NGGIQSSTT
+292 NGGIQDNTT

-307 GYSLP
+307 GFSLP

-336 ILQSYDK
+336 ILQSYNKD
-343 NSFEFFPNFIRVTF
+343 SFEFFPNFIRVTF

-365 TEKPVKNNSD
+365 TNTKEIKNN

-392 TITQETLSRLLDV
+392 TITQETLARLLDV
-405 NIRTVQRNIKILIE
+405 NIRTIQRNIKTLIDV
-419 KGLIERTGATKKGE
+419 GLIERIGATKKGE
-433 WIINKN
+433 WIVRK
-439 LGGNYSEQ
+439 